1 MKREGDGRQ
10 MLASH
15 LSWFW
20 TAFWAKV
27 IRVGQMAI
35 AVVNCHLKRAK
46 WIDLPGRLR
55 WLAGAQSSKKV
66 AGQWKRCQQSI
77 FATPVVAESETW
89 RLEEQDAGRSRQ
101 VHVRQK
107 MRDA

>member
-1 MKREGDGRQ
+1 

-20 TAFWAKV
+20 TASWAKL
-27 IRVGQMAI
+27 IRVGQTAI
-35 AVVNCHLKRAK
+35 AEVNCHLRREK
-46 WIDLPGRLR
+46 WIDLLGRLR
-55 WLAGAQSSKKV
+55 WLGGAQSSKKV
-66 AGQWKRCQQSI
+66 VGQWKRCQQSI
-77 FATPVVAESETW
+77 FATPVVAEFETW

-101 VHVRQK
+101 VHVLQK